1 MARGMC
7 PPPDA
12 ATAYRPPSAAGPAA
26 ATPSGAGAPGS
37 GTLAGVGW
45 MVLTGLLFV
54 CVTAVVKALGTSIPA
69 AESAFLRYATGLVFF
84 VPLIGTV
91 RRARMDRRQ
100 WGLFALRGLLHS
112 GGVGLWFYAMARMPI
127 AEVTAMN
134 YLSPVYVTLGAAL
147 VLGERLTPVRLIA
160 VAGGLIGAAII
171 LRPGFRE
178 VAPGHV
184 AMLIAAVFFAA
195 SYLIAKRMSGE
206 VSATVVVAML
216 SLFVTIGLAPVAA
229 AQWVAPGW
237 HEVAALFGVAVLAT
251 SGHWTMTKAFAAAPV
266 SVTQPVTF
274 LQLVWATLLGAAL
287 FGEAI
292 DPWVALGGGV
302 IIAAV
307 SLVAWKEGRG
317 TGKGAAPGH

>member
-1 MARGMC
+1 MS

-12 ATAYRPPSAAGPAA
+12 GAAYRPPSAASPAA
-26 ATPSGAGAPGS
+26 ATPSAVGAPEGA
-37 GTLAGVGW
+37 TMVGVLW
-45 MVLTGLLFV
+45 MLVTGALFV
-54 CVTAVVKALGTSIPA
+54 GVTAIVKALGTGIPA
-69 AESAFLRYATGLVFF
+69 PESAFLRYATGLVFF
-84 VPLIGTV
+84 IPLIGTI

-112 GGVGLWFYAMARMPI
+112 GGVALWFFAMARMPI

-147 VLGERLTPVRLIA
+147 VLGEKLTPVRLIA
-160 VAGGLIGAAII
+160 LAGGLIGVLLI

-178 VAPGHV
+178 VTPGHV
-184 AMLIAAVFFAA
+184 AMLVAAVFFAA
-195 SYLIAKRMSGE
+195 SYLLAKRLSGE
-206 VSATVVVAML
+206 VSAGIVVAML
-216 SLFVTIGLAPVAA
+216 SLFVTLALAPMAA
-229 AQWVAPGW
+229 AQWVTPGW

-251 SGHWTMTKAFAAAPV
+251 TGHWTMTKAFAAAPV

-274 LQLVWATLLGAAL
+274 LQLVWATLLGAAA

-292 DPWVALGGGV
+292 DPWVALGGAV

-307 SLVAWKEGRG
+307 SLVAWREGRA
-317 TGKGAAPGH
+317 TGKGAPGA